1 MSSHYEV
8 LDPAT
13 LEVVAQVPENTAED
27 TRQAALRARAALRGW
42 RRDRGA
48 RAEAL
53 VKIAEKIEANLDSLG
68 EVLSREQ
75 GKPVGEAKMEFT
87 VSAGLFRYYATL
99 DWDEVISLPERDGRN
114 VEVLNRPVGVVG
126 TITPWNFPI
135 SLLCVKLAPALIAG
149 CTVLTK
155 PAPTTPASAIALIEL
170 MNTVLPE
177 HVVQVLTGS
186 NRTVSVALA
195 SEPLVNKISYTGST
209 AVGTSLMQQAA
220 ENVTRVT
227 MELGGNDAAIVLE
240 DADIEV
246 TARGI
251 VGSAFRNAGQVC
263 MAVKRVYVP
272 EALRADFTDA
282 VLAEVNKFVLGHG
295 IDAATTLGP
304 MHNASQR
311 DYVRELVDAAAAD
324 GATVLAGQQ
333 RCELPGYFQT
343 PTIVADAEQ
352 GMRIVREEQF
362 GAALPIVTYSSV
374 DEAIELANDS
384 EFGLGA
390 SIWTPDMERARQL
403 APELEAGTV
412 WINQHTVVEL
422 DAPFG
427 GWKQSGVGR
436 ERGRWGLDAYLEP
449 TTVNWRAHQ

>member
-374 DEAIELANDS
+374 DEAIEFANDS

-427 GWKQSGVGR
+427 GWKQSGIGR

-449 TTVNWRAHQ
+449 TTVNWRAYQ

>member
-272 EALRADFTDA
+272 EALRADFTEA
-282 VLAEVNKFVLGHG
+282 VVEEVNKFVLGRG

-374 DEAIELANDS
+374 DEAIEFANDS

>member
-1 MSSHYEV
+1 MSTFYDV

-13 LEVVAQVPENTAED
+13 LDVVAQVPENTAED
-27 TRQAALRARAALRGW
+27 TRQAALRARSALRSW
-42 RRDRGA
+42 ERDRGA
-48 RAEAL
+48 RADAL
-53 VKIAEKIEANLDSLG
+53 VKIAEKIEANLDALG

-75 GKPVGEAKMEFT
+75 GKPIAEAKMEFT
-87 VSAGLFRYYATL
+87 VAAGLFRYYAKL
-99 DWDEVISLPERDGRN
+99 DWDDTISLPERDGRN

-149 CTVLTK
+149 CTVLAK
-155 PAPTTPASAIALIEL
+155 PAPTTPASAIALVEL

-177 HVVQVLTGS
+177 NVVQVLTGS

-220 ENVTRVT
+220 ENITRVT
-227 MELGGNDAAIVLE
+227 MELGGNDAAIVLD

-251 VGSAFRNAGQVC
+251 IGSAFRNAGQVC

-272 EALRADFTDA
+272 ESLRADFTEA
-282 VLAEVNKFVLGHG
+282 VVAEVNKFVLGRG
-295 IDAATTLGP
+295 IDSSTTLGP

-311 DYVRELVDAAAAD
+311 DYVRELVDAAEAD
-324 GATVLAGQQ
+324 GATVLAGHQ

-343 PTIVADAEQ
+343 PTIVANAAQD
-352 GMRIVREEQF
+352 MRIVREEQF
-362 GAALPIVTYSSV
+362 GAALPIVSYSSL
-374 DEAIELANDS
+374 DQAIELANDS

-449 TTVNWRAHQ
+449 TTVNWRAHN

>member
-1 MSSHYEV
+1 MSTHYDV

-13 LEVVAQVPENTAED
+13 LEVVARVPENTAED
-27 TRQAALRARAALRGW
+27 TRQAAVRARAALRGW
-42 RRDRGA
+42 QRDRVA

-53 VKIAEKIEANLDSLG
+53 VKIADKIEANLDALG

-75 GKPVGEAKMEFT
+75 GKPIAEAKMEFK

-99 DWDEVISLPERDGRN
+99 DWEDTISLPERDGRN

-149 CTVLTK
+149 CTVLAK

-170 MNTVLPE
+170 MNTILPE

-227 MELGGNDAAIVLE
+227 MELGGNDAAIVLD

-246 TARGI
+246 AARGI
-251 VGSAFRNAGQVC
+251 IGSAFRNAGQVC

-272 EALRADFTDA
+272 ESMRADFTEA
-282 VLAEVNKFVLGHG
+282 VVEEVNKFVLGRG

-304 MHNASQR
+304 MHNASQL
-311 DYVRELVDAAAAD
+311 DYVRELIDAAAAD
-324 GATVLAGQQ
+324 GATVLAGHQ

-343 PTIVADAEQ
+343 PTIVANAEQ
-352 GMRIVREEQF
+352 DMRIVREEQF
-362 GAALPIVTYSSV
+362 GAALPIVSYSSL
-374 DEAIELANDS
+374 DQAIELANDS

-427 GWKQSGVGR
+427 GWKQSGIGR

-449 TTVNWRAHQ
+449 TTVNWRAHN